1 MATLN
6 EKESRDFVSQV
17 IVMVDQNA
25 SLLSDAGYD
34 PSTRSTELKA
44 KLQTADDAE
53 GEQQKVQAAA
63 LDATKRAN
71 ATLTLAYDDA
81 SAFVSL
87 IEGLLGKDNSLV
99 HKLRQLRKKWK
110 KQKPDT

>member
-25 SLLSDAGYD
+25 GMLTDAGFD
-34 PSTRSTELKA
+34 PATRSDELKA

-53 GEQQKVQAAA
+53 GEQQKAQALA
-63 LDATKRAN
+63 LDATKHAN
-71 ATLTLAYDDA
+71 ATLRLAYDDA
-81 SAFVSL
+81 SAFVNL

-99 HKLRQLRKKWK
+99 HKLRQLRKK
-110 KQKPDT
+110 

>member
-17 IVMVDQNA
+17 IVIVDQNA
-25 SLLSDAGYD
+25 SVLTEAGFD
-34 PSTRSTELKA
+34 PATRSEQLKG
-44 KLQTADDAE
+44 KLQTADEAE
-53 GEQQKVQAAA
+53 GEQQKVQAVA
-63 LDATKRAN
+63 LDATKHAN
-71 ATLTLAYDDA
+71 ATLKLAYDDA

-99 HKLRQLRKKWK
+99 HKLRQLRKK
-110 KQKPDT
+110 